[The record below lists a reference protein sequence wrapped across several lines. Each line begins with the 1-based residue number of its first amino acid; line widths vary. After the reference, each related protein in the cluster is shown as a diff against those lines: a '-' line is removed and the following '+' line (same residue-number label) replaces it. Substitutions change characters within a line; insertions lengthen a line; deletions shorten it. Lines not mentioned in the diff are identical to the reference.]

1 MPISDCEVRDPRI
14 RRTRQLL
21 QSALQ
26 TLMQTRSF
34 DEIAV
39 QDITEAATVN
49 RATFYD
55 HYTDKYA
62 CDYLTQTHSGSS
74 TACQRQ
80 SAFEPLVEAAII
92 SAIRRVLL
100 AGLPRDESA
109 SCVSPE
115 MIATTAS
122 WTINGAVREWFNT
135 PRRPAAE
142 EIVPLILRW
151 VMPIL
156 ESADKRAPALASQV

>member
-1 MPISDCEVRDPRI
+1 
-14 RRTRQLL
+14 
-21 QSALQ
+21 
-26 TLMQTRSF
+26 
-34 DEIAV
+34 
-39 QDITEAATVN
+39 
-49 RATFYD
+49 
-55 HYTDKYA
+55 
-62 CDYLTQTHSGSS
+62 
-74 TACQRQ
+74 
-80 SAFEPLVEAAII
+80 
-92 SAIRRVLL
+92 LL